1 LTAEF
6 DYLRGVK
13 ASMDTKHERA
23 LQDLAAA
30 KDRELQATKTTIE
43 RLERTIEQLTR
54 ERDAASRAQVNAG
67 DHQSR
72 AQNLI
77 DTLTSREKIIT
88 GLRLE
93 LVGQQLRV
101 THLEDEVE
109 ILKESNRKED
119 IDDLKAKLREKT
131 STCDKYRAQAKVL
144 ELHLKASQERVMK
157 VANHGEYLQGAA
169 HLVRPDKKSRLP
181 KTVYSCS
188 ECYANNLE
196 CDSNTVCR
204 SCTERNTPCARWRC
218 SLKQKLG
225 ECNNAPCRFPHDSQG
240 WLVLQAER
248 PQW

>member
-1 LTAEF
+1 LTAEL

-13 ASMDTKHERA
+13 ASMDTEHERA

-72 AQNLI
+72 AQNLV

-93 LVGQQLRV
+93 LVGEQLRV

-109 ILKESNRKED
+109 ILKESSRKED

-131 STCDKYRAQAKVL
+131 STCDKYRGQVKVL

-157 VANHGEYLQGAA
+157 VANHGEYLPKPSIHAPSATLTTSSATATPYAVAALSATPRVLVGGARSSRSWVSA
-169 HLVRPDKKSRLP
+169 TTRLAGSHTTLRAGSYCRPSVPSGRWKGGG
-181 KTVYSCS
+181 
-188 ECYANNLE
+188 
-196 CDSNTVCR
+196 CD
-204 SCTERNTPCARWRC
+204 
-218 SLKQKLG
+218 G
-225 ECNNAPCRFPHDSQG
+225 
-240 WLVLQAER
+240 
-248 PQW
+248 